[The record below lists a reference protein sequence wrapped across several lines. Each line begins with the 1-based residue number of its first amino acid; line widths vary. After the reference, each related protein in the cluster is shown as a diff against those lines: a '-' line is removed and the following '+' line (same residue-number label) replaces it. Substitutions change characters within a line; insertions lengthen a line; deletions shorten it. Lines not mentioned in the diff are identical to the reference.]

1 MTVTPRP
8 MGTPDLAG
16 LLAKPPRPRPA
27 PAEPVADLGDSD
39 TSLPTQAG
47 QQVTA
52 PTKSSEHTTQNPAP
66 TPPQR
71 GASIGSNSS
80 RRSRTA
86 EPPPRTKTPGRE
98 YLRSMPISLPR
109 SLHQRLAERARADG
123 NTRTAIIL
131 TAVNRS
137 HDSIGVA
144 LNPPSIPSGNDLF
157 DIPQRGPRKE
167 PSVETTIRVTDRQ
180 QSAIEALAETHQVNR
195 SRLISTALEVYLS

>member
-27 PAEPVADLGDSD
+27 PAQSVADLDD
-39 TSLPTQAG
+39 RNTSLPAQTG
-47 QQVTA
+47 HQVTA
-52 PTKSSEHTTQNPAP
+52 PTESSEHTTQDPAP

-71 GASIGSNSS
+71 SVSTTTSRT

-86 EPPPRTKTPGRE
+86 ESPPRTETPGRE

-109 SLHQRLAERARADG
+109 SLHQRLAERARAEG

-144 LNPPSIPSGNDLF
+144 LNPPTVPSGNDLF

-180 QSAIEALAETHQVNR
+180 QAAIEALAETHHVNR
-195 SRLISTALEVYLS
+195 SRLICTALEVYLS

>member
-8 MGTPDLAG
+8 MVTPDLAG

-27 PAEPVADLGDSD
+27 PAEPVADLGDTD
-39 TSLPTQAG
+39 TSLPPQAG
-47 QQVTA
+47 RQATS
-52 PTKSSEHTTQNPAP
+52 PTESRAHTSLDPAP
-66 TPPQR
+66 TPPQP
-71 GASIGSNSS
+71 ASAAMSRT

-86 EPPPRTKTPGRE
+86 EPPPRTETPGRE

-109 SLHQRLAERARADG
+109 SLHRRLAERARSDG

-144 LNPPSIPSGNDLF
+144 LNPPPVPSGNDLF

-180 QSAIEALAETHQVNR
+180 QSAIEALAETHHVNR
-195 SRLISTALEVYLS
+195 SRLICTALEVYLS